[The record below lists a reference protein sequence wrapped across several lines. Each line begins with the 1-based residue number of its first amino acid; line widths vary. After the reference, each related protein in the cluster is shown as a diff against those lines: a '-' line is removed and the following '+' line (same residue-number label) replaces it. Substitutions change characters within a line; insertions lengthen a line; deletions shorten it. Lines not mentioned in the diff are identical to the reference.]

1 MANGVIARLWELATA
16 PPPMNVYVVEWLSML
31 AEEQA
36 VNQIARATQA
46 REIRE
51 LHEACA
57 AMEVALAALDKAL
70 T

>member
-1 MANGVIARLWELATA
+1 MTSSVIARLWELAA
-16 PPPMNVYVVEWLSML
+16 SPPPMNAYIVGWLSML
-31 AEEQA
+31 AEEQEA
-36 VNQIARATQA
+36 NQIARATQA

-57 AMEVALAALDKAL
+57 ALEVALAALNKAL